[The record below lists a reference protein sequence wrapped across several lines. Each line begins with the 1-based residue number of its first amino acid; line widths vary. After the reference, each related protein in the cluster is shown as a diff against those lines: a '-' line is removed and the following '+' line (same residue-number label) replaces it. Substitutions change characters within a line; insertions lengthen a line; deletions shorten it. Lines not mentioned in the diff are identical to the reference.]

1 MPPFSPRPTSVNHN
15 QRLGYQRLA
24 EALVER
30 GLVESSVAREALQAG
45 ANDGVPFPEVLVGAS
60 QLADWE
66 LSRAVCELFHLPFL
80 PIEQLDPD
88 PEAAEGVDAE
98 FLAEH
103 GLIVVGRHG
112 RVLTV
117 SMPALVPAEVLA
129 ALADRSGCTVLP
141 VVGTVRSN
149 RRWIEAHTVRPEPD
163 EAPSLTLDPDQEAET
178 NWSELFDA
186 ADAAVLNDIE
196 APDLTEDSL
205 FLAGG
210 GAPGTTEPADE
221 DPIR

>member
-1 MPPFSPRPTSVNHN
+1 VKHN

-30 GLVESSVAREALQAG
+30 GLVETQTAREALQAG
-45 ANDGVPFPEVLVGAS
+45 ARDGVPFPEVLLGANE
-60 QLADWE
+60 LADWE
-66 LSRAVCELFHLPFL
+66 LSRTVCEAFHLPFL
-80 PIEQLDPD
+80 SVEQIEPD
-88 PEAAEGVDAE
+88 SEAAEGIDPE

-103 GLIVVGRHG
+103 GLIVLGRHG
-112 RVLTV
+112 RALTV

-129 ALADRSGCTVLP
+129 ALADRSGCAVLP

-149 RRWIEAHTVRPEPD
+149 RRWIEERRARGACD
-163 EAPSLTLDPDQEAET
+163 AAPALTLEAGTEEET
-178 NWSELFDA
+178 DWSELFDA
-186 ADAAVLNDIE
+186 ADAAVLHDIE

-210 GAPGTTEPADE
+210 DSPGVAETPDE
-221 DPIR
+221 DPVR

>member
-1 MPPFSPRPTSVNHN
+1 VKHN
-15 QRLGYQRLA
+15 QRLDYQRLA

-30 GLVESSVAREALQAG
+30 GLVEAQTASEALQAG
-45 ANDGVPFPEVLVGAS
+45 TRDGVPFPEVLVGAN

-66 LSRAVCELFHLPFL
+66 LSRAVCELFNLPFL
-80 PIEQLDPD
+80 PIEQVEPD
-88 PEAAEGVDAE
+88 PEAAEGVDPD

-103 GLIVVGRHG
+103 GLIVLGRHG
-112 RVLTV
+112 RALTV
-117 SMPALVPAEVLA
+117 SMPALVPAETLA
-129 ALADRSGCTVLP
+129 ALSDRSGCTVLP

-149 RRWIEAHTVRPEPD
+149 RRWIDDHTQRTQPD
-163 EAPSLTLDPDQEAET
+163 QAPSLTLELGEEEET

-205 FLAGG
+205 FLSGG
-210 GAPGTTEPADE
+210 DAPGAAEAADE
-221 DPIR
+221 DAVR